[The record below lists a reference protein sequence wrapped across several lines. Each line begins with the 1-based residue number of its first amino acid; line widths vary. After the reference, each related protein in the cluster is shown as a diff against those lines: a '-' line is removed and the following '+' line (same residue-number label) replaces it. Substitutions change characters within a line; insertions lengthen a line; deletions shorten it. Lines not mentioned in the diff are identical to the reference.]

1 MREFTCKPI
10 EKMDIDKIEL
20 ELNSRDDIPQ
30 LIKGLQYIFVTPPLR
45 QEIFT
50 ILNGLFPPELDLDN
64 GRPGMDRWSILVMG
78 VLRLSLNCDY
88 DRLHNLVNNHLT
100 IRQILGHGQVD
111 DRKSYTLQNLK
122 DNVVLFTPET
132 LDQVNQAV
140 VKAGHELIKKK
151 KQEDG
156 QSLPVE
162 KAPEDKLKG
171 RCDSFV
177 VETNVEY
184 PTDTRLLFDAV
195 RKVIELLMPVCKM
208 VGLFDW
214 KEGQEQIRELK
225 KLWRQLQRL
234 KPSSAKDEARK
245 EVRRQAIVEAHQKYL
260 RVARELVQRAEKT
273 WQELRQKHSGN
284 KNKLLKIEEFINHAQ
299 RQINHIERRVIQG
312 ETIPHQEKVFSL
324 FEPHTEWLS
333 KGKAGVPVELGLAT
347 CVVEDQYQFILHH
360 RLMQHEIDMDIAV
373 VMVQETQ
380 ARFPELSSCSFD
392 QGFHS
397 TANQRDLAKL
407 LDTVILPKKGRLSKA
422 QQVRQQADEF
432 VAGRRQHAAIE
443 SAIHALEVHGLD
455 RCPDRGLPAL
465 RRYVALAVVARN
477 IQLLGRYLQHQEQE
491 IEIESY
497 RKAA

>member
-1 MREFTCKPI
+1 
-10 EKMDIDKIEL
+10 
-20 ELNSRDDIPQ
+20 
-30 LIKGLQYIFVTPPLR
+30 
-45 QEIFT
+45 
-50 ILNGLFPPELDLDN
+50 
-64 GRPGMDRWSILVMG
+64 
-78 VLRLSLNCDY
+78 
-88 DRLHNLVNNHLT
+88 
-100 IRQILGHGQVD
+100 
-111 DRKSYTLQNLK
+111 
-122 DNVVLFTPET
+122 VVLFTPEI

-151 KQEDG
+151 KQQDG
-156 QSLPVE
+156 QPGLAD
-162 KAPEDKLKG
+162 KAPEHRLKG

-184 PTDTRLLFDAV
+184 PTDTRLLFDAI
-195 RKVIELLMPVCKM
+195 RKVIELLMPVCKT
-208 VGLFDW
+208 VSLLDW
-214 KEGQEQIRELK
+214 QAGQDQIRELK
-225 KLWRQLQRL
+225 KLRRQLQRL
-234 KPSSAKDEARK
+234 KRSSAKDEAKK
-245 EVRRQAIVEAHQKYL
+245 EARQQAIVEAHQEYL
-260 RVARELVQRAEKT
+260 RVARAFLQRAEKT
-273 WQELRQKHSGN
+273 WQELQQKHPES

-299 RQINHIERRVIQG
+299 RQISQIERRVIQG
-312 ETIPHQEKVFSL
+312 EAIPHQEKVFSI

-333 KGKAGVPVELGLAT
+333 KGKAGVPVELGLAA

-360 RLMQHEIDMDIAV
+360 RLMLQEVDVDIAV
-373 VMVQETQ
+373 VMVKETQ

-422 QQVRQQADEF
+422 QQARQQADEF

-477 IQLLGRYLQHQEQE
+477 IQLLGRYLQRQEQE
-491 IEIESY
+491 QEVETESY